1 MWQDFASE
9 KNNPATKQTIK
20 PNQGEAEIK
29 KKGQMTQKRY
39 QKLSR
44 ERRVSMGGQ
53 ILVVSKPKLEEER
66 TTEGKGEER
75 YPGTETV

>member
-1 MWQDFASE
+1 
-9 KNNPATKQTIK
+9 
-20 PNQGEAEIK
+20 
-29 KKGQMTQKRY
+29 
-39 QKLSR
+39 
-44 ERRVSMGGQ
+44 MGGQ

>member
-29 KKGQMTQKRY
+29 KGSDDPEKI
-39 QKLSR
+39 S
-44 ERRVSMGGQ
+44 
-53 ILVVSKPKLEEER
+53 
-66 TTEGKGEER
+66 
-75 YPGTETV
+75 ET